1 MNKFI
6 INELLQSNYVK
17 KLVAQARNEAK
28 VNIQPLEINDYKNFE
43 TFVHN
48 VAPLIISNGT
58 KLKLNKLKELFDA
71 DNDLNTYLNTIYE
84 NKQETTE
91 NKENISSLVETLQN
105 HQEKILNI
113 KPPTSP
119 PPNTRLINLI
129 NEKIKKLDEISD
141 QRFPEAQEEK
151 KEPVGRAGPSSG
163 GSISTNNSIRKQIF
177 TDLKYITKY
186 LKYKTKYIVFKSKHQ
201 FN

>member
-1 MNKFI
+1 MNNTFKI
-6 INELLQSNYVK
+6 DELLQSNYVK
-17 KLVAQARNEAK
+17 ELVDQARKEANVDIEPLQINNYNNDFK
-28 VNIQPLEINDYKNFE
+28 QFIVNAEDNIFFN
-43 TFVHN
+43 
-48 VAPLIISNGT
+48 T
-58 KLKLNKLKELFDA
+58 KTKLNKLNELFDA

-105 HQEKILNI
+105 HQKKILNI

-151 KEPVGRAGPSSG
+151 KEPAGRAGPSG
-163 GSISTNNSIRKQIF
+163 G
-177 TDLKYITKY
+177 
-186 LKYKTKYIVFKSKHQ
+186 
-201 FN
+201 

>member
-43 TFVHN
+43 TFVNN

-105 HQEKILNI
+105 HQKKILNI

-129 NEKIKKLDEISD
+129 NE
-141 QRFPEAQEEK
+141 
-151 KEPVGRAGPSSG
+151 
-163 GSISTNNSIRKQIF
+163 
-177 TDLKYITKY
+177 
-186 LKYKTKYIVFKSKHQ
+186 
-201 FN
+201 